1 VEGASILRPVSQS
14 ALAPA
19 TSRAAGAG
27 APPAAW
33 KRLLPF
39 AAPSL
44 LAAIAYSPA
53 LKVGFLADDFV
64 LLAQARQWT
73 PSVRALLPN
82 PSSFFYRPVATWL
95 IWGPGGQ
102 LWGSDPLPFHLISLA
117 LHAAVATFLALWVAA
132 ATGRRRLGLL
142 TGALF
147 AVFPLSVE
155 AVGWAAASFD
165 LLASAFGLAALWLFA
180 EWRRSG
186 GRAWYGGAILAF
198 ALAVFS
204 KESVFLL
211 PLALGATA
219 WLMARARDR
228 RWHGRLALALAPFL
242 GVPAVNIGL
251 RFLFWGKLGNYP
263 FVRTDYANFYWDA
276 LWANARLLLAPVNRA
291 LLGALVAQA
300 VGLLCSLI
308 ELGGLAV
315 YGRPARRLLALAAV
329 WEVAALVPVLNNGV
343 GPDDLLQ
350 GRYLYLPA
358 TGYCLAVA
366 SLLYTAAA
374 APRARVAVAGL
385 ALALLAGGVALS
397 ARQLEPFQ
405 GATRVVADIDAKM
418 HRLIPYAPR
427 PQGMAWYVEDPPLS
441 YQGAYVLPLG
451 LGSTPAF
458 ARDEAFTTIVDDA
471 QQAPLAADS
480 RDAFAIRF
488 GPTRRTPRYDVDYIA
503 GITAPAEPP
512 RATEAGTG
520 LRVWDFRPCGAPAA
534 EWRAEVAGVPCAP
547 GQALALAAGRA
558 LDGPVLSVAVPRN
571 AIRFVRIRAE
581 VRYGAEGGG
590 QAAHSWWWKGD
601 QADWSATRSRALAIR
616 ADGRAHVYW
625 TYVRA
630 DEIGRALRGLRFTAD
645 PGAGGATLAWVALDA
660 VD

>member
-1 VEGASILRPVSQS
+1 
-14 ALAPA
+14 
-19 TSRAAGAG
+19 
-27 APPAAW
+27 
-33 KRLLPF
+33 
-39 AAPSL
+39 
-44 LAAIAYSPA
+44 
-53 LKVGFLADDFV
+53 
-64 LLAQARQWT
+64 
-73 PSVRALLPN
+73 
-82 PSSFFYRPVATWL
+82 
-95 IWGPGGQ
+95 
-102 LWGSDPLPFHLISLA
+102 
-117 LHAAVATFLALWVAA
+117 
-132 ATGRRRLGLL
+132 
-142 TGALF
+142 
-147 AVFPLSVE
+147 
-155 AVGWAAASFD
+155 
-165 LLASAFGLAALWLFA
+165 
-180 EWRRSG
+180 
-186 GRAWYGGAILAF
+186 
-198 ALAVFS
+198 
-204 KESVFLL
+204 
-211 PLALGATA
+211 
-219 WLMARARDR
+219 
-228 RWHGRLALALAPFL
+228 
-242 GVPAVNIGL
+242 VNIGL

-308 ELGGLAV
+308 ALGGLAV

-385 ALALLAGGVALS
+385 ARALLAGGVALS

-427 PQGMAWYVEDPPLS
+427 PQGMAWYVEDPPIS

-488 GPTRRTPRYDVDYIA
+488 GPTRRTPRYDIDYIA
-503 GITAPAEPP
+503 GITAAAEPP

-520 LRVWDFRPCGAPAA
+520 LRVWDFRSCGAPAA

-547 GQALALAAGRA
+547 GQGLALAAGRA

-581 VRYGAEGGG
+581 VTYGAEGGG

-601 QADWSATRSRALAIR
+601 QADWSATRSCALAIR

-625 TYVRA
+625 TLRARRRDRPGAAGPALHGGPRRGRGHAGVGRPGCRGLARRADTASRFRAAHQRGQGPSVVMSRSTRRACSSQWTVIWRPRARKRVSMAVFSGSVSAKRRRIPRVRA
-630 DEIGRALRGLRFTAD
+630 SAISRRVMAMPSPRPCQASPRTAAYSALSA
-645 PGAGGATLAWVALDA
+645 PGSRS
-660 VD
+660 